1 MRHNIKG
8 LYAITDSA
16 LLTGRLIEAVMAA
29 LQGGARIV
37 QYRDKSDDHVRRL
50 TEATA
55 LRKLCQAHG
64 ARLLINDDVALAIA
78 CGADGVHL
86 GQGDL
91 ALAEARRQLGSSA
104 IIGITCHDSLD
115 LAAAAE
121 AGGADYLAFGAMHL
135 SSSKP
140 GARRCPPDILTRA
153 RACFR
158 LPLVAIGGITP
169 DNAGDIRRAGAD
181 AIAVIAGLW
190 QADDIRRRAQHFLQE
205 FHAHEQQP
213 FRQPV

>member
-1 MRHNIKG
+1 MSQDIHG
-8 LYAITDSA
+8 LYAITDTA
-16 LLTGRLIEAVMAA
+16 LLAGRLTEAVAEA
-29 LQGGARIV
+29 LRGGVRIV
-37 QYRDKSDDHVRRL
+37 QYRDKSADAARRL
-50 TEATA
+50 AEASA
-55 LRKLCQAHG
+55 LRACCHAHG
-64 ARLLINDDVALAIA
+64 ARLLINDDVALALA

-91 ALAEARRQLGSSA
+91 ALAEARRQLGPA
-104 IIGITCHDSLD
+104 AVIGITCHDSLD

-121 AGGADYLAFGAMHL
+121 AGGADYLAFGALHP
-135 SSSKP
+135 SGSKP
-140 GARRCPPDILTRA
+140 GARRCPPGILTQARA
-153 RACFR
+153 RFR

-169 DNAGDIRRAGAD
+169 DNAGDIGRAGAD

-190 QADDIRRRAQHFLQE
+190 QADDIRRRAHDYLQE

>member
-1 MRHNIKG
+1 MTQDIRG
-8 LYAITDSA
+8 LYAVTDSH
-16 LLTGRLIEAVMAA
+16 LLDGRLIEAVTAA

-37 QYRDKSDDHVRRL
+37 QYRDKGDDSARRL
-50 TEATA
+50 ADAQA
-55 LRKLCQAHG
+55 LRALCRVHG

-78 CGADGVHL
+78 CGADGIHL

-91 ALAEARRQLGSSA
+91 GLADARRQLGPSA
-104 IIGITCHDSLD
+104 IIGITCHDSLA

-121 AGGADYLAFGAMHL
+121 AGGADYLAFGAMHV
-135 SSSKP
+135 SRSKP
-140 GARRCPPDILTRA
+140 EARRCPPEILTRA
-153 RACFR
+153 RARFT

-190 QADDIRRRAQHFLQE
+190 QADDIRRRAQDYLQE